1 MNQQL
6 EQMRSKVLGQ
16 LTDEFLSK
24 LADEILENNHLQ
36 FYLVIGNNG
45 ELWRYFSLPVF
56 NDDNLEVNKHPNE
69 VIQLPTYY
77 ADLSE
82 LDKDDEE
89 YIKEGLIY
97 EIKKMVTEAIKKID
111 DSYWKL

>member
-1 MNQQL
+1 MKQQL
-6 EQMRSKVLGQ
+6 EQMRKKVLGQ

-24 LADEILENNHLQ
+24 LADEILDNNHLQ

-56 NDDNLEVNKHPNE
+56 NDDDSEVNKLQRE

-77 ADLSE
+77 ADLSAFDEDE
-82 LDKDDEE
+82 LE
-89 YIKEGLIY
+89 YIKEGLTY
-97 EIKKMVTEAIKKID
+97 EIKKMVTEAIKRID
-111 DSYWKL
+111 DRYWKL